1 MSVSAFQITARSLL
15 GAEEFAPNWINR
27 MLWRGIRQELPLR
40 WTMGGFDVS
49 YCQDLDGGRRS
60 VEPSVSE
67 GEHFVGSGPFR
78 KALHKSVCKAV
89 GLSGELDL
97 LVRHGAGSVE
107 PNWSDRQPTVAA
119 AARALN
125 ANGIGS
131 VSLSR
136 QAPIHVAL
144 ILKRS
149 HGCAVLPENHLFFAW
164 RPMSIEITSPRKEPK
179 WVF

>member
-1 MSVSAFQITARSLL
+1 MFRIAKIWTAAVALLSQASARASISSVPALSAKRCTNPSA
-15 GAEEFAPNWINR
+15 
-27 MLWRGIRQELPLR
+27 
-40 WTMGGFDVS
+40 
-49 YCQDLDGGRRS
+49 RRS
-60 VEPSVSE
+60 AYLANWTCSFGTV
-67 GEHFVGSGPFR
+67 
-78 KALHKSVCKAV
+78 L
-89 GLSGELDL
+89 
-97 LVRHGAGSVE
+97 GSVE

-164 RPMSIEITSPRKEPK
+164 RPMSIEITNPRKEPK